1 GRAGAPQGLFG
12 YAALRLAVD
21 QAEPLGRV
29 RYDDVIGDAEF
40 RNEGEFLEDAYDAC
54 PRRIHRRR
62 KADRLPIKAD
72 LAFVGCNDPRQYLD
86 ERRLARAV
94 LAQQRVDASGRNGKV
109 GPVQRPDA
117 AIAFG
122 DALHA

>member
-1 GRAGAPQGLFG
+1 NARLAGKRLGNLDHLAARKRQVLDEGKRVDVGRTGAPQGLFG
-12 YAALRLAVD
+12 YAALRLAGD

-94 LAQQRVDASGRNGKV
+94 L
-109 GPVQRPDA
+109 
-117 AIAFG
+117 
-122 DALHA
+122 